1 MINLSLNKQLGIVM
15 PSTNRA
21 LAVVLEQATPKEL
34 DTILKDKDLKSIVS
48 SLLKESAQS
57 SESDKTLLN
66 LVKNNPTLKDLG
78 NVSNTI
84 KELLNTLKS
93 DKNPLPIENTLKKFL
108 IDIKELNEPV
118 LKQKLENSGVFLES
132 KLKNVQNPQVELKNL
147 LLTLEK
153 SVAKS
158 EIPSAKAVH
167 QNIKELLA
175 TPTLKEAANSAILQ
189 APKSETPVLKEI
201 AKSVENIVSKL
212 TENLKSA
219 DVVVTKG
226 FEKQLA
232 KMEQLINPKMLSTE
246 NFKLASLQDVL
257 QQISTQ
263 ISQSAQL
270 SHGATAEAKG
280 LLDALGK
287 IIESLKVI
295 EQSVTT
301 SKAALDSL
309 LEKKIPQEIRATVE
323 VIKSVIEKSDPLF
336 SKETHSLTSKLAP
349 FSNPQRLALQES
361 VKEILSE
368 DLKAVLLK
376 AGDEISKSSHPNQ
389 AEILKH
395 VDKLLLQIDYF
406 QLLSHLSNS
415 SSLYLP
421 FSWEQLEEGNIN
433 IKKDKEDKFYCDIDL
448 KLKEY
453 GELKLKLALYDEN
466 QINIHI
472 YSDSA
477 EFKEIVKENIASLR
491 SALIESQ
498 ITPREIRIFDAVKKN
513 SPYESSE
520 NHINIGFEVKV

>member
-1 MINLSLNKQLGIVM
+1 
-15 PSTNRA
+15 
-21 LAVVLEQATPKEL
+21 
-34 DTILKDKDLKSIVS
+34 
-48 SLLKESAQS
+48 
-57 SESDKTLLN
+57 
-66 LVKNNPTLKDLG
+66 
-78 NVSNTI
+78 
-84 KELLNTLKS
+84 
-93 DKNPLPIENTLKKFL
+93 
-108 IDIKELNEPV
+108 
-118 LKQKLENSGVFLES
+118 
-132 KLKNVQNPQVELKNL
+132 
-147 LLTLEK
+147 
-153 SVAKS
+153 
-158 EIPSAKAVH
+158 
-167 QNIKELLA
+167 
-175 TPTLKEAANSAILQ
+175 
-189 APKSETPVLKEI
+189 
-201 AKSVENIVSKL
+201 
-212 TENLKSA
+212 
-219 DVVVTKG
+219 
-226 FEKQLA
+226 
-232 KMEQLINPKMLSTE
+232 MEQLISPKMLSTE

-263 ISQSAQL
+263 TSQSAQL

-301 SKAALDSL
+301 PKAALDSL
-309 LEKKIPQEIRATVE
+309 LEKKIPQEVRSTVE